1 MSCCILQVALA
12 RASPYVATPHRVSGL
27 MLANH
32 TSIRHLLDRTLRQYD
47 KLMER
52 KVTQCGPTT
61 HHVPTRS
68 TVCRCLSFWMCCQ
81 LDRGLCQCDR
91 LVWMRR

>member
-1 MSCCILQVALA
+1 MLTSTWSFSSQVALA
-12 RASPYVATPHRVSGL
+12 RASPYVITPHRVSGL

-52 KVTQCGPTT
+52 KVTAPSSD
-61 HHVPTRS
+61 P
-68 TVCRCLSFWMCCQ
+68 
-81 LDRGLCQCDR
+81 
-91 LVWMRR
+91 

>member
-1 MSCCILQVALA
+1 
-12 RASPYVATPHRVSGL
+12 

-52 KVTQCGPTT
+52 KVRSHPVLMFASSLCLTIQTISEQCGCASLCHP
-61 HHVPTRS
+61 
-68 TVCRCLSFWMCCQ
+68 
-81 LDRGLCQCDR
+81 LDRTLRQYDKQHKVTMLLLTE
-91 LVWMRR
+91 LVGFKP